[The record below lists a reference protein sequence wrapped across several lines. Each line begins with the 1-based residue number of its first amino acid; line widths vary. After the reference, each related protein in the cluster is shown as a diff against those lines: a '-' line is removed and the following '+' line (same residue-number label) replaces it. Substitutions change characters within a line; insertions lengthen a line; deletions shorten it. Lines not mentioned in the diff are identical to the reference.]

1 MAGTTGRGYPYPGQS
16 DALNGPKSFQDLAEA
31 VDTDVTAVKASA
43 DASAAAVAALLGG
56 KKIITGTFNALGGP
70 SNGYVRTISLGTTF
84 SAPPIVFAFLQTT
97 QSGSRAVDLRAYNAT
112 TSSFSLWVYT
122 IDGSSM
128 NVGDSF
134 PSAFI
139 AIGPA

>member
-56 KKIITGTFNALGGP
+56 KRIVTGTFNALGGP
-70 SNGYVRTISLGTTF
+70 SSSYVRTIPFGATF

-97 QSGSRAVDLRAYNAT
+97 QGGSRTVDIRAYNAT

-128 NVGDSF
+128 STGDSF

>member
-16 DALNGPKSFQDLAEA
+16 DSLDGPKSFQDLAEA

-70 SNGYVRTISLGTTF
+70 SNGYVRTISFGTTF

-97 QSGSRAVDLRAYNAT
+97 QSGSRNVDLRAYNAT
-112 TSSFSLWVYT
+112 TSSCSVWVYT
-122 IDGSSM
+122 VDGTSM
-128 NVGDSF
+128 STGDSF